1 MGMMVV
7 GADRSSFA
15 IPRDAADNSEFF
27 DTLYCL
33 APQDLDRLPIAAG
46 YTDRDAVLAA
56 SAVLLAAAQEFVV
69 VSLADLFPFWRQ
81 PVTDR
86 VALAAIACAA
96 VTLEHRSAGA
106 GTHFPALDGALESI
120 AALAERVSGVD
131 WRPLLADYA
140 DRFDRALRVD
150 GPGEMGRLFRCAIT
164 DLLIDPMHQRDHGLR
179 IALLVRD
186 ASERFERDLLP
197 EAWARLHCPEAT
209 NRDNIRGC
217 PTNSRDHSRS

>member
-15 IPRDAADNSEFF
+15 IPIEATDSSEFF

-33 APQDLDRLPIAAG
+33 APQDLDRLPIPA
-46 YTDRDAVLAA
+46 TCPDRDAVITA

-69 VSLADLFPFWRQ
+69 VALADLFPFWRQ

-96 VTLEHRSAGA
+96 VTLEHRSAA
-106 GTHFPALDGALESI
+106 EDALFPALDGALESI
-120 AALAERVSGVD
+120 AALAERASGVD

-140 DRFDRALRVD
+140 DRFDQALHLG
-150 GPGEMGRLFRCAIT
+150 GPDEMARLFRCAIT
-164 DLLIDPMHQRDHGLR
+164 DLLIDPIHQRYHELR

-186 ASERFERDLLP
+186 ATERFERDLLP
-197 EAWARLHCPEAT
+197 EAGVRLRA
-209 NRDNIRGC
+209 I
-217 PTNSRDHSRS
+217 